1 MDGLLMKSEQ
11 SAVESKILSRDVVV
25 SGELAEYIADGPPTR
40 AGRSA
45 GRIRNLSRDVV
56 ASGGVA

>member
-1 MDGLLMKSEQ
+1 MESGQ
-11 SAVESKILSRDVVV
+11 SAVESKILSRDDAV
-25 SGELAEYIADGPPTR
+25 SGGLAECIADGLPRR
-40 AGRSA
+40 AGRSV

>member
-1 MDGLLMKSEQ
+1 MESGQ

-25 SGELAEYIADGPPTR
+25 SGGLAECIVDGSPRR